1 PLGLL
6 DCRTLLA
13 DWLRSDDALAPP
25 RAPIQAPARGNP
37 LFIEEMIRSLVER
50 GVLRGER
57 GAYGLAAPSEEVTLP
72 ETVQAVLASRI
83 DRLADR
89 DKNVLQAAAVVG
101 RDVPIE
107 LLRVVVD
114 LPAPELAA

>member
-1 PLGLL
+1 SRRVESLSLAPLGLQ
-6 DCRTLLA
+6 DCQTLLD
-13 DWLRSDDALAPP
+13 DWLGSDEVLSPLRP
-25 RAPIQAPARGNP
+25 RIGAGARGNP
-37 LFIEEMIRSLVER
+37 LFVEEMIRSLVER
-50 GVLRGER
+50 GVLCGER
-57 GAYGLAAPSEEVTLP
+57 GAYEMAAPIEEVTLP

-107 LLRVVVD
+107 LLRVV
-114 LPAPELAA
+114 